1 MTTIPPP
8 HHSVFL
14 AEDEAMIRMMIA
26 DMLEELG
33 YSIAAEASNV
43 ASALLLARSARF
55 DLAILD
61 VKLDGEMISPVAGV
75 LKASSVPFFFAS
87 GYGSPPLPEA
97 FQGYLT
103 LQKPFQIE
111 GLARAISETLK
122 TGKKVH

>member
-1 MTTIPPP
+1 MSTIRPPER
-8 HHSVFL
+8 SVFV

-26 DMLEELG
+26 DMLDELG

-43 ASALLLARSARF
+43 TSALLLAQSAKF

-61 VKLDGEMISPVAGV
+61 VNLGGEMISPVAEA
-75 LKASSVPFFFAS
+75 LKESNVPFFFAS

-97 FQGYLT
+97 FRGYPI

-111 GLARAISETLK
+111 SLALAINETMK
-122 TGKKVH
+122 IG

>member
-1 MTTIPPP
+1 MTTIRPPDR
-8 HHSVFL
+8 SVFL
-14 AEDEAMIRMMIA
+14 GEDEAIIRMMIA

-43 ASALLLARSARF
+43 TSAFLLARSEKF

-61 VKLDGEMISPVAGV
+61 VKLDGEMISPVAEV

-97 FQGYLT
+97 FHGYLT

-111 GLARAISETLK
+111 GLALAISETMK